1 MRAQVYHGPGQTE
14 GRRKNF
20 LKCKNITLPYELSL
34 TRKDNVNYFK
44 IVHHPIP
51 TRENRKHP
59 GNFQNKLVS
68 SACYYVS
75 RYILFLTKLKGARRE
90 ATL

>member
-1 MRAQVYHGPGQTE
+1 MRAQVYYGPGQTE

-34 TRKDNVNYFK
+34 TREDNVNYFK

-51 TRENRKHP
+51 TRKNRKHP
-59 GNFQNKLVS
+59 GNFQNKSVS
-68 SACYYVS
+68 SACS
-75 RYILFLTKLKGARRE
+75 
-90 ATL
+90 